1 MARTCT
7 VCRHPDRP
15 AIDQALI
22 NHRPFRSIAVQFS
35 TSKSALIR
43 HYDDHLPEAL
53 TKARAA
59 EETAHADNLLDQV
72 RGLRQR
78 AGTILDTAERAGDLR
93 AALGAIRETRA
104 CLELLL
110 EVEGELDRR
119 PQMNVLLS
127 PEWVQVRTV
136 LLVALRPYPEARRS
150 VAECLASLES
160 SG

>member
-1 MARTCT
+1 MAVARTYAADSVGLMARTCT

-15 AIDQALI
+15 VIDQALI

-59 EETAHADNLLDQV
+59 EEMAQADDLLEQV
-72 RGLRQR
+72 KGLRDK
-78 AGTILDTAERAGDLR
+78 AHSIVLTAEQAGDLR
-93 AALGAIRETRA
+93 TALMGVRETRA

-110 EVEGELDRR
+110 EIEGELD
-119 PQMNVLLS
+119 
-127 PEWVQVRTV
+127 
-136 LLVALRPYPEARRS
+136 
-150 VAECLASLES
+150 
-160 SG
+160 